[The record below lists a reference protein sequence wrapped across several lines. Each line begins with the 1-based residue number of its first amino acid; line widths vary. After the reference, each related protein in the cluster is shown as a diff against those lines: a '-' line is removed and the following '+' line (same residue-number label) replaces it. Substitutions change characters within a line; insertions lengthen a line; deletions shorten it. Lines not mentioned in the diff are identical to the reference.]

1 MNCLIDLP
9 NNFRFMI
16 LENYEISEN
25 SQGWL
30 EAEPSS
36 QALL

>member
-1 MNCLIDLP
+1 MNCLMDLP

-16 LENYEISEN
+16 LENYEISEK

-30 EAEPSS
+30 EAEPSA